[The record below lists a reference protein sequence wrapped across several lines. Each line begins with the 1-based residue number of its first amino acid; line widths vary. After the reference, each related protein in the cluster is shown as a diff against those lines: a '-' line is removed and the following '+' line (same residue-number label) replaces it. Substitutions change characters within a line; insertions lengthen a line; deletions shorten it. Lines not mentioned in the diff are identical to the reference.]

1 MRLLSRRI
9 GQSFVVAEG
18 VTITV
23 KAIRGDRVRLAV
35 DAPEGVRVS
44 RWEIIEELN
53 AAAEQ
58 ALVTVGRPSLQ
69 VCTEQYPSRRGES
82 SGPA

>member
-1 MRLLSRRI
+1 MRLLTRRI
-9 GQSFVVAEG
+9 GQSFVVGNG

-23 KAIRGDRVRLAV
+23 NAVRGDRVRLSV

-58 ALVTVGRPSLQ
+58 ALVGVASTGAQ
-69 VCTEQYPSRRGES
+69 VSVEQVSAERRGEF
-82 SGPA
+82 

>member
-18 VTITV
+18 VIITV
-23 KAIRGDRVRLAV
+23 NSIRGDRVRLSV
-35 DAPEGVRVS
+35 DAPQGVRVA

-58 ALVTVGRPSLQ
+58 ALVSVARPGAQ
-69 VCTEQYPSRRGES
+69 VPAEQVSTKEG
-82 SGPA
+82 

>member
-1 MRLLSRRI
+1 MRLLSRKI

-18 VTITV
+18 VIITV
-23 KAIRGDRVRLAV
+23 NAIRGDRVRLSV
-35 DAPEGVRVS
+35 DAPQGVRVA

-58 ALVTVGRPSLQ
+58 ALVSVARPGVQ
-69 VCTEQYPSRRGES
+69 VSAEQVSTKEG
-82 SGPA
+82 

>member
-9 GQSFVVAEG
+9 GQSFVIAEG
-18 VTITV
+18 VVITV
-23 KAIRGDRVRLAV
+23 KAIRGDRVRLSV
-35 DAPEGVRVS
+35 DAPQGVRVS

-58 ALVTVGRPSLQ
+58 ALLSVGRPG
-69 VCTEQYPSRRGES
+69 VPVFTE
-82 SGPA
+82 PASTKEG

>member
-9 GQSFVVAEG
+9 GQSFVVGDG
-18 VTITV
+18 VTVTV
-23 KAIRGDRVRLAV
+23 KAIRGDRVRLSV
-35 DAPEGVRVS
+35 DAPEGVRVA

-58 ALVTVGRPSLQ
+58 ALVSVGRPGVKVSHDPG
-69 VCTEQYPSRRGES
+69 TRRR
-82 SGPA
+82 A

>member
-9 GQSFVVAEG
+9 GQSFVIAEG
-18 VTITV
+18 VVITV

-35 DAPEGVRVS
+35 DAPQGVRVS

-58 ALVTVGRPSLQ
+58 ALVSVAFPGVPPFAEPVSTKEG
-69 VCTEQYPSRRGES
+69 
-82 SGPA
+82 

>member
-1 MRLLSRRI
+1 MRLLTRRI
-9 GQSFVVAEG
+9 GQSFVVADG

-23 KAIRGDRVRLAV
+23 KAVRGNRVRLSV

-44 RWEIIEELN
+44 RLEIIEELN

-58 ALVTVGRPSLQ
+58 ALAAAVNPQTSL
-69 VCTEQYPSRRGES
+69 PR
-82 SGPA
+82 

>member
-9 GQSFVVAEG
+9 GQSFVVGEG

-23 KAIRGDRVRLAV
+23 KAIRGDRVRLSV
-35 DAPEGVRVS
+35 DAPEGVRVA

-53 AAAEQ
+53 AAAAE
-58 ALVTVGRPSLQ
+58 ALVSVGRPGAKASYDQ
-69 VCTEQYPSRRGES
+69 GPRRR
-82 SGPA
+82 A

>member
-58 ALVTVGRPSLQ
+58 APK
-69 VCTEQYPSRRGES
+69 
-82 SGPA
+82 PASVHRAVSIEEG

>member
-44 RWEIIEELN
+44 RWEIIEELS

-58 ALVTVGRPSLQ
+58 ALVSVARPAVQ
-69 VCTEQYPSRRGES
+69 VSAEQVSTKEG
-82 SGPA
+82 